1 MTSICSIE
9 ITRILQALAI
19 PERQGCLRFA
29 AWHTVSACP
38 AACRSKKAPSQLAP
52 FVPTPAAL
60 VWQVDGGQS
69 PLLQR
74 PDTIS
79 GTIFRL
85 PAGFRDG
92 DPLPSVRL

>member
-1 MTSICSIE
+1 MPLPAVQPTH
-9 ITRILQALAI
+9 L
-19 PERQGCLRFA
+19 
-29 AWHTVSACP
+29 
-38 AACRSKKAPSQLAP
+38 AACYHGKDLSKLAARE
-52 FVPTPAAL
+52 VTPAVL
-60 VWQVDGGQS
+60 VCQVDGGQS